1 MVPPLRRDNVL
12 IRRGRRI
19 GRRRFLEL
27 SLLGSG
33 LPLLPRPRGGS
44 ARTLAAGRVIVV
56 GAGISGLAAARAL
69 ADAGIDVIV
78 LEAKDRPGGRIHT
91 DFSLGAP
98 FEYGAGWVHGPSG
111 DNPIMG
117 LVEAVNGRT
126 FVTDDESLAVFDD
139 SGMRLPEARVDAIDR
154 GWEDALER
162 ARDTARLGDGMS
174 LHDAIR
180 LAAPETL
187 EDPGL
192 VWALSAYTE
201 FSKGGAIEDLSA
213 TLHDADEAFPGAD
226 VVLTTGYSVIL
237 EPLAGDLDL
246 RLDAEVE
253 SITYGAQGV
262 TAVAGE
268 REWTGDYIVC
278 SAPLGALKAG
288 RIRFEPPLPSE
299 YLKAIES
306 LGFGS
311 VTKIALKFDAPF
323 WDTDTQYFGVVTREK
338 GRWCYWVNYRT
349 FSTENILLGLSLG
362 DYALVADRMSDAEMR
377 EDALQ
382 VLRTVWGAE
391 VGTPAEVRTTHWST
405 DPTTLG
411 AYTYPRPGTD
421 RADFDLLSEPVDDRL
436 FLVGEH
442 TLFDFAGT
450 THGALMSGRRAAR
463 RIINH

>member
-1 MVPPLRRDNVL
+1 MKRGQRRM
-12 IRRGRRI
+12 

-27 SLLGSG
+27 SLLAPG
-33 LPLLPRPRGGS
+33 LSLLPRPRDGS
-44 ARTLAAGRVIVV
+44 TRTLPAQRVIVV

-69 ADAGIDVIV
+69 ADAEAEVVV
-78 LEAKDRPGGRIHT
+78 LEARDRPGGRIHT
-91 DFSLGAP
+91 DFSLGVP
-98 FEYGAGWVHGPSG
+98 FEYGAGWVHGPSD

-117 LVEAVNGRT
+117 LVEAVDGRT
-126 FVTDDESLAVFDD
+126 FVTDDESLVVFDD
-139 SGMRLPEARVDAIDR
+139 SGLRLPESRVDAIDR
-154 GWEDALER
+154 GWEEALER
-162 ARDTARLGDGMS
+162 ARAAARLGDGMS

-180 LAAPETL
+180 RAAPRAL

-226 VVLTTGYSVIL
+226 VVLTTGYDIIL
-237 EPLAGDLDL
+237 GPLAEGLDI
-246 RLDAEVE
+246 RFETAVE
-253 SITYGAQGV
+253 SITYGGDGV

-268 REWTGDYIVC
+268 REWTGDCIVC
-278 SAPLGALKAG
+278 STPLGTLKAG

-299 YLKAIES
+299 YLEAIES

-323 WDTDTQYFGVVTREK
+323 WDPDTQYFGVVTREK

-382 VLRTVWGAE
+382 VLRAVWGAD
-391 VGTPAEVRTTHWST
+391 VGTPTEVRTTHWST

-421 RADFDLLSEPVDDRL
+421 KADFDLLSEPVDDRL

-463 RIINH
+463 RIIHLAQPRRW

>member
-1 MVPPLRRDNVL
+1 M
-12 IRRGRRI
+12 RRGQRRM
-19 GRRRFLEL
+19 GRRRFLGL
-27 SLLGSG
+27 SLLASG
-33 LPLLPRPRGGS
+33 LSLLPRPRDGS
-44 ARTLAAGRVIVV
+44 ARTPADRRVIVV
-56 GAGISGLAAARAL
+56 GAGIAGLAAARAL
-69 ADAGIDVIV
+69 ADAGADVVV
-78 LEAKDRPGGRIHT
+78 LEARGRPGGRIHT

-98 FEYGAGWVHGPSG
+98 FEYGAGWVHGPSD
-111 DNPIMG
+111 DNPIMD
-117 LVEAVNGRT
+117 LVEATNGRA

-139 SGMRLPEARVDAIDR
+139 SGMRLPESRVDAIDR
-154 GWEDALER
+154 RWKDALDR
-162 ARDTARLGDGMS
+162 AGDAAHPGDGMS

-180 LAAPETL
+180 GAVPGAL

-226 VVLTTGYSVIL
+226 VVLTTGYDVIL
-237 EPLAGDLDL
+237 GPLAAGLDI
-246 RLDAEVE
+246 RLNTGVE
-253 SITYGAQGV
+253 SIAYGERGV

-268 REWTGDYIVC
+268 REWTGDYLVC
-278 SAPLGALKAG
+278 SAPLGTLKAG
-288 RIRFEPPLPSE
+288 RIRFEPPLPPE
-299 YLKAIES
+299 YLEAIAS

-323 WDTDTQYFGVVTREK
+323 WDTAAQYLGVATREK

-349 FSTENILLGLSLG
+349 FSPENILLGLSLG
-362 DYALVADRMSDAEMR
+362 NYAGVADRMSDAEMR

-405 DPTTLG
+405 DPNALG
-411 AYTYPRPGTD
+411 AYTYPRPGTV

-463 RIINH
+463 RIMSG

>member
-1 MVPPLRRDNVL
+1 MTPRRM
-12 IRRGRRI
+12 

-27 SLLGSG
+27 SLLASG
-33 LPLLPRPRGGS
+33 LSALPGVRDGS
-44 ARTLAAGRVIVV
+44 ARTLAARRVIVV

-69 ADAGIDVIV
+69 ADAGAEVVI
-78 LEAKDRPGGRIHT
+78 LEAKGRLGGRIHT

-98 FEYGAGWVHGPSG
+98 FEYGAGWVHGPSD

-139 SGMRLPEARVDAIDR
+139 AGMRLPESRLEAIDR

-162 ARDTARLGDGMS
+162 AGAVARPGDGTS
-174 LHDAIR
+174 LRDAIR
-180 LAAPETL
+180 RAAPEAL

-226 VVLTTGYSVIL
+226 IVLTTGYDIIL
-237 EPLAGDLDL
+237 EPLAGDLDI
-246 RLDAEVE
+246 RLDTAVE
-253 SITYGAQGV
+253 SITYGEKGV

-268 REWTGDYIVC
+268 REWAGDYVVC
-278 SAPLGALKAG
+278 SAPLGTLKAG
-288 RIRFEPPLPSE
+288 RIRFEPPLPSDYVE
-299 YLKAIES
+299 AIAS

-323 WDTDTQYFGVVTREK
+323 WGTDTQYFGVVTREK

-377 EDALQ
+377 EDALR

-391 VGTPAEVRTTHWST
+391 VGAPVEVRTTQWST

-411 AYTYPRPGTD
+411 AYTYPRPGTQ
-421 RADFDLLSEPVDDRL
+421 RADFDLLSEPVGERL
-436 FLVGEH
+436 LLVGEH
-442 TLFDFAGT
+442 TLFEFAGT

-463 RIINH
+463 RILRR

>member
-1 MVPPLRRDNVL
+1 MTPRRM
-12 IRRGRRI
+12 

-27 SLLGSG
+27 SLLASG
-33 LPLLPRPRGGS
+33 LSALPGVRDGS
-44 ARTLAAGRVIVV
+44 ARTLATRRVIVV

-69 ADAGIDVIV
+69 ADAGADVVV
-78 LEAKDRPGGRIHT
+78 LEAKGRLGGRIHT

-98 FEYGAGWVHGPSG
+98 FEYGAGWVHGPSE

-126 FVTDDESLAVFDD
+126 FVTDDESLTVFDD
-139 SGMRLPEARVDAIDR
+139 AGMRLPETRLEAIDR

-162 ARDTARLGDGMS
+162 ARAVARPGDGVS
-174 LHDAIR
+174 LRDALR
-180 LAAPETL
+180 RAVPGAL

-201 FSKGGAIEDLSA
+201 FSKGGAIKDLSA

-226 VVLTTGYSVIL
+226 VVLTTGYDVIL
-237 EPLAGDLDL
+237 EPLARDLDI
-246 RLDAEVE
+246 RLDTAVE
-253 SITYGAQGV
+253 SITYGEKGV
-262 TAVAGE
+262 TVVAGE
-268 REWTGDYIVC
+268 REWTGDYVVC
-278 SAPLGALKAG
+278 SAPLGTLKAG
-288 RIRFEPPLPSE
+288 RIRFEPSLPIE
-299 YLKAIES
+299 YTRAIAS

-311 VTKIALKFDAPF
+311 VTKIALKFEAPF
-323 WDTDTQYFGVVTREK
+323 WETDTQYFGVATREK

-377 EDALQ
+377 EDALH

-391 VGTPAEVRTTHWST
+391 VGAPVEVRTTHWST

-411 AYTYPRPGTD
+411 AYTYPRPGTE
-421 RADFDLLSEPVDDRL
+421 RADFDLLAEPVDARL

-442 TLFDFAGT
+442 TLFEFAGT

-463 RIINH
+463 RILRR